1 MNLSE
6 KFELGNGDV
15 VDLVESGNS
24 VYIKDS
30 ESGCT
35 ITSNS
40 HFGYIQSCYSHLDDH
55 HDAFSGRPCVIHLGI
70 GFGYDL
76 LYASNFLK
84 KRSGDYR
91 VVGVD
96 LTDYS
101 GLRVTEDQF
110 DCPVEF
116 HNKDVMLYLSG
127 VKPEDFRD
135 GILPEREVIVLVD
148 LFLKGNTPIDLV
160 YDDSLWCA
168 IRDNIDPGYV
178 VVNRCGGFETFPV
191 ASRVLGPCGYVRSWC
206 LEFYHRKKND

>member
-1 MNLSE
+1 MTCSM
-6 KFELGNGDV
+6 
-15 VDLVESGNS
+15 
-24 VYIKDS
+24 
-30 ESGCT
+30 
-35 ITSNS
+35 
-40 HFGYIQSCYSHLDDH
+40 
-55 HDAFSGRPCVIHLGI
+55 PVI
-70 GFGYDL
+70 
-76 LYASNFLK
+76 FLK